1 MGLHMMPLEKIKVN
15 VLSKINSEHDSFVL
29 VCSSV
34 KTHWGFCEVLG
45 NKHYIE
51 KWQTDMHPEDIS
63 CVIWGMLITNENIQA
78 RVKKT

>member
-1 MGLHMMPLEKIKVN
+1 MGLHMIPFEKIKVN
-15 VLSKINSEHDSFVL
+15 VLRSKINSEHDSFVL

-51 KWQTDMHPEDIS
+51 K
-63 CVIWGMLITNENIQA
+63 
-78 RVKKT
+78 